1 MCGFPA
7 WARLHTQPL
16 HEHMD
21 SHGTL
26 TAVPQLRVSL
36 SPLASWAQPAPSL
49 CQNTGVLTGNLPGPQ
64 SHSQT
69 PAASKLRLPLI
80 PVSIHAFPLEYHGSF
95 LSWPDMPAA
104 GSHRQSQDSL
114 LRAPPLLLE
123 MFIIKELGTPRG
135 QMLPTLANH
144 LALTR
149 RGAQE
154 PGSQF
159 EEAREP
165 GRLLCGSGQAV
176 ELSLLD
182 TQLGT
187 LSYCPLD

>member
-1 MCGFPA
+1 
-7 WARLHTQPL
+7 
-16 HEHMD
+16 MD

-49 CQNTGVLTGNLPGPQ
+49 CQKTGVLTGNLPGPQ

-69 PAASKLRLPLI
+69 PAASKLTLPPI
-80 PVSIHAFPLEYHGSF
+80 PVSIHAFPLECHGSL
-95 LSWPDMPAA
+95 LSWPDTPAA

-114 LRAPPLLLE
+114 LRAPPLLL
-123 MFIIKELGTPRG
+123 GTLPKSREPHVG
-135 QMLPTLANH
+135 KCCPTLANH
-144 LALTR
+144 LALTG

-154 PGSQF
+154 PGSQR
-159 EEAREP
+159 EAAREP

-176 ELSLLD
+176 ELTLLV
-182 TQLGT
+182 TELGT
-187 LSYCPLD
+187 LSHCPLG